1 MACMRSICCSPT
13 PLGRRTG
20 ELHRALALITRRHRF
35 RPRTDLAGR
44 SERLDRA
51 DSAGGDHHA
60 GAVGT
65 GAVAI
70 GGTGALPGWLP
81 ADRARDHHGPVGPTG
96 DRGFA
101 ADEDPLHGDYHLG
114 QVLVAKDDVII
125 IDFEGEPS
133 RSLEERRHKNSPL
146 RDVVG
151 MLRSF
156 NYAAHAALR
165 QSTADGTA
173 NWEELASY
181 IGDWERLA
189 RNRVPGRL
197 RRSPAGLPELSD
209 RSRAGQGL
217 AEFVYAGEGLLRIA
231 LRIG

>member
-1 MACMRSICCSPT
+1 MK
-13 PLGRRTG
+13 
-20 ELHRALALITRRHRF
+20 TRF
-35 RPRTDLAGR
+35 
-44 SERLDRA
+44 
-51 DSAGGDHHA
+51 
-60 GAVGT
+60 
-65 GAVAI
+65 
-70 GGTGALPGWLP
+70 
-81 ADRARDHHGPVGPTG
+81 
-96 DRGFA
+96 
-101 ADEDPLHGDYHLG
+101 HGDYHLG

-165 QSTADGTA
+165 QSTADGTT

-189 RNRVPGRL
+189 RTAFLEGY
-197 RRSPAGLPELSD
+197 
-209 RSRAGQGL
+209 
-217 AEFVYAGEGLLRIA
+217 AEA
-231 LRIG
+231 LRDCPSYPTDPEQAKALLDLFTLEKACYELRYELDNRPDWVAIPLGGLCELLSLETKDVPR